1 MRAALRALLVCFAM
15 TATPAAA
22 ELLTFEDLDGW
33 YEDNQT
39 EGLIAFLETCDAL
52 DAPDWRPICKLAR
65 DVPQDDASARSF
77 FELFFKPV
85 LIGAPPALFTGY
97 YEPELP
103 GSPVRTPRYAYPIY
117 RKPPELTEGQ
127 VWQPRSVIEG
137 GLLRGRGLE
146 IAWLDDPVEV
156 YFLQIQGSGRILM
169 PDGHVMR
176 VGYGGKNGQP
186 YRSVG
191 QEMVRRGTHT
201 LDQVSAQEI
210 RAWVKRNGAVGQAL
224 LNHNPSYVFFRKLDD
239 LPADR
244 GPIGAMGRS
253 ITTLRSAA
261 IDPAF
266 ISLGAPLWVE
276 KDGRNPIRRLMIAQD
291 TGGAIKGAQRADIF
305 FGTGDA
311 AGDSAGTVK
320 DGGRLIQ
327 LLPIDRAYAMLPGG

>member
-1 MRAALRALLVCFAM
+1 
-15 TATPAAA
+15 
-22 ELLTFEDLDGW
+22 
-33 YEDNQT
+33 
-39 EGLIAFLETCDAL
+39 
-52 DAPDWRPICKLAR
+52 
-65 DVPQDDASARSF
+65 
-77 FELFFKPV
+77 
-85 LIGAPPALFTGY
+85 
-97 YEPELP
+97 
-103 GSPVRTPRYAYPIY
+103 
-117 RKPPELTEGQ
+117 
-127 VWQPRSVIEG
+127 
-137 GLLRGRGLE
+137 
-146 IAWLDDPVEV
+146 
-156 YFLQIQGSGRILM
+156 M

-191 QEMVRRGTHT
+191 QEMVRLGTHT

-266 ISLGAPLWVE
+266 IPLGAPLWVE

-327 LLPIDRAYAMLPGG
+327 LLPIDRAYAMLSGG